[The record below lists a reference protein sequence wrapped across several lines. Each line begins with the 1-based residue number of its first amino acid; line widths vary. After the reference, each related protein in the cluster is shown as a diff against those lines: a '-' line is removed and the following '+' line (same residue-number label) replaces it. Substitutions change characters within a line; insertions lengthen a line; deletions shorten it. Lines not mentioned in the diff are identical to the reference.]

1 MYIEWYYPIIKFM
14 PRRILYVVNDDSFF
28 LSHRL
33 PLAQHAIKLGYEV
46 YLLSSD
52 NGHREMLEYYGIK
65 CVTIP
70 FENSGTNP
78 IHEINCIIRLVKWYR
93 RLRPDIIHQITL
105 KATFLGSIAA
115 KIARCRNVVN
125 AISGFGFVFT
135 DGRQG
140 IVTRILK
147 LLLPLSFKNRS
158 ASFILQNPDDY
169 EFIINKNWVP
179 NSNVFLIKGSGVDL
193 DKFKYAP
200 PSSESKLV
208 VLFPA
213 RVLRDKGIIEFI
225 EAARQL
231 KEEYFDKLHFII
243 AGDCNC
249 ANPTSLSSEE
259 LQPYL
264 IPDYLDWI
272 GYQQDM
278 ISVFRSSHI
287 VVLPSYREGLP
298 KSLIEAC
305 AIGRPIITTDAIGC
319 RECVIHGYNGLLVPL
334 KSSMAIA
341 ESIKLLLSNNEHRIQ
356 MGVNSRSFAER
367 EFSIDS
373 VVDNTFSIYDRY
385 FTAET

>member
-1 MYIEWYYPIIKFM
+1 MQKRVLF
-14 PRRILYVVNDDSFF
+14 VVNEDSFF

-33 PLAQHAIKLGYEV
+33 PLAQHAIKMGYEV

-52 NGHREMLEYYGIK
+52 TGHRELLENYGIK

-78 IHEINCIIRLVKWYR
+78 IHEIRCILLLVKWYR
-93 RLRPDIIHQITL
+93 KLKPDIIHQITL

-115 KIARCRNVVN
+115 KIARCRNVIN

-135 DGRQG
+135 DGRRG
-140 IVTRILK
+140 LVTRILE
-147 LLLPLSFKNRS
+147 LLLPLSFKSRY

-169 EFIINKNWVP
+169 DFVINKNWVP
-179 NSNVFLIKGSGVDL
+179 SSNVFLIKGSGVDL
-193 DKFKYAP
+193 NKFKYYP
-200 PSSESKLV
+200 PTSDTRLV

-213 RVLRDKGIIEFI
+213 RVLRDKGVLEFI
-225 EAARQL
+225 EAAQQL
-231 KEEYFDKLHFII
+231 KEEYFEKLHFII

-259 LQPYL
+259 LQMHL
-264 IPDYLDWI
+264 IPGYLDWI
-272 GYQQDM
+272 GYQSDM
-278 ISVFRSSHI
+278 ISVFRNSHI

-319 RECVIHGYNGLLVPL
+319 RECVIHGYNGFLVTL
-334 KSSMAIA
+334 KNSQEIA
-341 ESIKLLLSNNEHRIQ
+341 ESIKSILSNSEHRIQ
-356 MGVNSRSFAER
+356 MGVNSRTLAER
-367 EFSIDS
+367 EFSIES
-373 VVDNTFSIYDRY
+373 VIDKTFSIYDRY
-385 FTAET
+385 FTAETK